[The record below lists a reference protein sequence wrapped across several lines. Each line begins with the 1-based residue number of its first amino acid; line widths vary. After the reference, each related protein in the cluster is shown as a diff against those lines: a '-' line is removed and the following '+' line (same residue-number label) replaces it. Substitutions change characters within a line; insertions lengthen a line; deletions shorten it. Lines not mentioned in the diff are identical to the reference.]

1 MTSVRQ
7 VLLLQCQPLPLPRA
21 QNRRRANLTALKRW
35 ISLKE
40 KQPKTPKLLSCTT
53 AVPAAVVTS
62 LPLLCLFIIQNATH
76 KTIARTAASALFDE
90 VDASLLQLN

>member
-35 ISLKE
+35 ISLKD
-40 KQPKTPKLLSCTT
+40 KQPKAPKLLSCIT
-53 AVPAAVVTS
+53 AVPTAVVTS
-62 LPLLCLFIIQNATH
+62 LPLLCLFIVQNATH
-76 KTIARTAASALFDE
+76 KTIARTAASALLEE
-90 VDASLLQLN
+90 VDAASLEFN

>member
-1 MTSVRQ
+1 MRSEQEEPYLTFVRQ

-40 KQPKTPKLLSCTT
+40 KQPKTPKPLSCIT
-53 AVPAAVVTS
+53 AVPTAVVS
-62 LPLLCLFIIQNATH
+62 SMPLL
-76 KTIARTAASALFDE
+76 
-90 VDASLLQLN
+90 